1 MSKPIIGIISEHP
14 YNDSKPVADLLE
26 RYFPEKA
33 EYIPLLTTYRG
44 SALGNGAFY
53 ADLETQ
59 FEENECDF
67 VLIVQDL
74 DDDKNLKKR
83 HTFFEKCKTL
93 TNDKAQFLLFKY
105 MIEALA
111 ITDFDTTE
119 QYYNKKIK
127 HADRPNNSKSAK
139 EKLKI
144 LFGYTESDMRHLAEK
159 FDKQVLTDKY
169 AVWRE
174 FIQIFV
180 NLLPKN

>member
-14 YNDSKPVADLLE
+14 YNDGKPIVDLLE

-59 FEENECDF
+59 FEENDCDF
-67 VLIVQDL
+67 VLIIQDL

-119 QYYNKKIK
+119 QHYNKKVK
-127 HADRPNNSKSAK
+127 NADRPSNSKSAK

-144 LFGYTESDMRHLAEK
+144 LFAYTESDMRVLAKK
-159 FDKQVLTDKY
+159 FDTKILTDNY
-169 AVWRE
+169 SVWRD
-174 FIQIFV
+174 FIQVFGDS
-180 NLLPKN
+180 LL